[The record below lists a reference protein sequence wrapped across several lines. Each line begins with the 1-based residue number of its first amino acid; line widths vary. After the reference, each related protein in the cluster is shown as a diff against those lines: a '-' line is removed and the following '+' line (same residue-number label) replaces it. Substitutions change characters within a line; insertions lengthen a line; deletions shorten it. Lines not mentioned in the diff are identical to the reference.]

1 MINRATFTR
10 YLPYT
15 PEDRITYALIAA
27 WVLSMITLPIARWTF
42 GDQVIPIGV
51 NLSAVLQACAVFFIV
66 QQRWGLRRTGLAFVV
81 VAIVTWGAEVIGSS
95 TGFPFGIYEY
105 TDVLQ
110 PQVAHVPLLIPAAW
124 FMLLPSSWVMAQLIV
139 GEKRHTWPQR
149 LAFGGVSA
157 VALTAWD
164 LFLDPQMVS
173 WNFWQWAE
181 NGAYFGIP
189 LQNYFGWL
197 LVAAIVTLLVNPA
210 RLPIFPLVLIYGTV
224 CCLQTIGQAVFW
236 GQPGPALFGFLG
248 MGGVMLVAYLRW
260 RASAGVK

>member
-1 MINRATFTR
+1 MINNTALER

-15 PEDRITYALIAA
+15 TEDRITYGLIGA
-27 WVLSMITLPIARWTF
+27 WLLSMIALPIARWTF
-42 GDQVIPIGV
+42 GDSAIPIGV

-66 QQRWGLRRTGLAFVV
+66 QRHWGLRRTTMAFAI
-81 VAIVTWGAEVIGSS
+81 VAVVTWGAEVIGSS
-95 TGFPFGIYEY
+95 TGFPFGVYTY

-110 PQVAHVPLLIPAAW
+110 PQVAHVPLLIPVAW

-139 GEKRHTWPQR
+139 GERRQTWLSR
-149 LAFGGVSA
+149 AAFVAVSA

-164 LFLDPQMVS
+164 LFLDPQMVN

-197 LVAAIVTLLVNPA
+197 LVAAIVTILVNPQ
-210 RLPIFPLVLIYGTV
+210 RLPILPLALIYGVV
-224 CCLQTIGQAVFW
+224 CFLQTIGQAVFW
-236 GQPGPALFGFLG
+236 GQPGPALFGFFG
-248 MGGVMLVAYLRW
+248 MGGVMLLAYLRW
-260 RASAGVK
+260 RTNQQ